1 MELLA
6 TDGPKAVSVTGLC
19 AAVGVST
26 GSFYHHFSGWDDF
39 LAGFLL
45 HWEHQQTTRVIEL
58 ALRHDDPTERFL
70 VMAELAVAVPHAP
83 EAAIRAWAYGDE
95 MVAAAQ
101 QRVDQERLGFAE
113 EVLFGLVGDRP
124 RARVLAVHLVATFYG
139 LHSIRPP
146 LSAEDVAGVLETF
159 QRHVLAEASLV
170 EPPPRGVT

>member
-6 TDGPKAVSVTGLC
+6 RDGPKAVSVTGLC
-19 AAVGVST
+19 AALSVST
-26 GSFYHHFSGWDDF
+26 GSFYHHFAGWDAF

-58 ALRHDDPTERFL
+58 ALRHEDPTERFL

-83 EAAIRAWAYGDE
+83 EAAIRAWAYGDAT
-95 MVAAAQ
+95 VAAAQ

-113 EVLFGLVGDRP
+113 EVIFGLIPDRR

-139 LHSIRPP
+139 LHSVRPP
-146 LSAEDVAGVLETF
+146 LSGEDVAGVLETF
-159 QRHVLAEASLV
+159 QRHVLADAALV
-170 EPPPRGVT
+170 EPPPAV